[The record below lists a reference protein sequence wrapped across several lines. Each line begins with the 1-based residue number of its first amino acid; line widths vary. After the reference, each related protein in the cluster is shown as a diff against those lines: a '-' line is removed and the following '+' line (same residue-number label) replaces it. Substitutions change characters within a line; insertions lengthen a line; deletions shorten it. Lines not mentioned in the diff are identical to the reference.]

1 MGSAQNTMKV
11 RPQSNGDSD
20 TNDQSSSN
28 LVPVEV
34 DGFHAFS
41 DAFALDGQWVI
52 FLSIA
57 GHKDAV
63 KAIRAGLLTNHWIN
77 VGDYEVFV
85 LPRTKYGTIV
95 RTLPSGITHAAVFIK
110 NNFASSY
117 TQYVL
122 ATDTSTPESDLYF
135 AALTKH
141 SAVPVHSDWKAWLHK
156 RAVQRQEVETLT
168 VHGIHGIKV
177 ALDDAGLA
185 EDISAALK
193 KGRLKTVFN
202 NSLLPFSKTSSYI

>member
-1 MGSAQNTMKV
+1 MKV
-11 RPQSNGDSD
+11 GPQSHDDSD
-20 TNDQSSSN
+20 TNNQTPYN

-34 DGFHAFS
+34 GGFHAFS

-52 FLSIA
+52 FLSIG

-77 VGDYEVFV
+77 VGDHEVFV
-85 LPRTKYGTIV
+85 LPRAKYGMIV

-110 NNFASSY
+110 NNLASPY
-117 TQYVL
+117 VHYVL
-122 ATDTSTPESDLYF
+122 ATDTRTPEADLYF

-141 SAVPVHSDWKAWLHK
+141 SAVPVHSAWKTWLHK
-156 RAVQRQEVETLT
+156 IAVQKREVEALT
-168 VHGIHGIKV
+168 THGIHGLKIS
-177 ALDDAGLA
+177 LDDESLA

-193 KGRLKTVFN
+193 KGKLRKAFVQVT
-202 NSLLPFSKTSSYI
+202 LLPFSKTSARI